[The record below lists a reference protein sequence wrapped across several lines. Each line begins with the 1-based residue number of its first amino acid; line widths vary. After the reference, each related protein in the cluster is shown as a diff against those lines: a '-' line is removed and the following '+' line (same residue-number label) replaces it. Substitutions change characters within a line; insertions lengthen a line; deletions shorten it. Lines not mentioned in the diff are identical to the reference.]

1 MPRPAL
7 SLEEIIDVLDIYF
20 DVEFSFI
27 KSEEPAELIVQQP
40 RSDQDFILDLTKRIA
55 ATNVELAFQFTR
67 SSARA
72 LEAMDQHMVEAWAM
86 TATDNYDRKGLNPA
100 MTVIRDLDSYMH
112 TAHVNACG
120 AVLDEEISVLLPFL
134 QGLSG
139 RKLKIAEATDN
150 LAYTDTETIYLP
162 TITALLEESKDNFLI
177 CKASI
182 AFLWAQIQFGTF
194 RINFDEILDCDNPET
209 QLRKLSAL
217 ETVRLEACLKRE
229 LPGLHRDMQL
239 LKQKMD
245 ATNTETHTDHWTQIT
260 HRLSADDASIDDTLE
275 CLMLIDES
283 HCPTSYCYQGTL
295 KLDQVAEVKEKRIEK
310 EKAYFRIALSELA
323 KESLKKNNDVSA
335 VRFPSRKSQSLHFLR

>member
-7 SLEEIIDVLDIYF
+7 SLEEIIDALDIYF

-27 KSEEPAELIVQQP
+27 KSEEPAELIVRQS

-55 ATNVELAFQFTR
+55 ATNVELAFQFTA
-67 SSARA
+67 SSVRA

-100 MTVIRDLDSYMH
+100 MTIIRDLDSYMH

-162 TITALLEESKDNFLI
+162 AITALLEESKDNFLI
-177 CKASI
+177 YKASI

-194 RINFDEILDCDNPET
+194 RINFDEIT
-209 QLRKLSAL
+209 AWATSLSF
-217 ETVRLEACLKRE
+217 RLCL
-229 LPGLHRDMQL
+229 
-239 LKQKMD
+239 
-245 ATNTETHTDHWTQIT
+245 
-260 HRLSADDASIDDTLE
+260 RLSFCNNLIASIS
-275 CLMLIDES
+275 LI
-283 HCPTSYCYQGTL
+283 L
-295 KLDQVAEVKEKRIEK
+295 
-310 EKAYFRIALSELA
+310 
-323 KESLKKNNDVSA
+323 
-335 VRFPSRKSQSLHFLR
+335 